1 VQEDRIWLEQVQQG
15 EAEGLRRIYERYKDD
30 LLTVAAGLLTDRASA
45 EDCLHEVFV
54 HLATHAADLRL
65 HGSLKGYLITC
76 VVNRARDLLRRN
88 RRMEPA
94 SLAEIAEMP
103 AASTPCAAQS
113 AIDREQTARVYETL
127 AQLPIEQREVI
138 VMHLHGPLT
147 FQEIAQELVLSINTV
162 QSRYRYGLE
171 KLRAL
176 LNAGAEL

>member
-103 AASTPCAAQS
+103 AASTPCAAQ
-113 AIDREQTARVYETL
+113 
-127 AQLPIEQREVI
+127 
-138 VMHLHGPLT
+138 
-147 FQEIAQELVLSINTV
+147 IAQELVLSINTV